1 MKNNKKTVLAL
12 SALLAATSIN
22 SIAYADSEDNITT
35 EVVVDSEDIV
45 LEEDLLDVNIADED
59 NPASISNVS
68 YPTEEGEDTDKIVE
82 EMSNLD
88 ADELADSGTYDTL
101 EDLFADNPELLE
113 EDNNIIEEDLEEQP
127 VDEEVI
133 DQPIE
138 EEVSDEG
145 TILEDNNNTLV
156 ATEDEETVEQP
167 VIDDNEVT
175 DQPTEEEVSNDESIL
190 EDKENI
196 EDTSYEEDNEI
207 FNADNDSND
216 LTFDEIKDLDKG
228 DYTDTF
234 DYDNEDTD
242 EEVTDLPIEEET
254 SEDNTQSDIE
264 DTTNKD
270 NKNSSFKQHQQQMQ
284 NDGIKITNDDE
295 NDLTY
300 EDIKDEFDEQKEKE
314 IPSSYETWV
323 KDSYVDK
330 TNKEEDDINN
340 LKEDKNNKEL
350 SKFDKHQKLMQEQ
363 GIKIT
368 KDDKRDLKWE
378 DIVDKSLGEHE
389 EWVEDEYVDKTKKP
403 VTINEILDD
412 EDEKNTLVAKN
423 DNNSSQ
429 NQQKIKVPTVNKET
443 EKIKVPYV
451 GHNKSGNNNP
461 QTGISSVAVS
471 GILVASILGA
481 KATKKREN

>member
-133 DQPIE
+133 DQPI
-138 EEVSDEG
+138 
-145 TILEDNNNTLV
+145 
-156 ATEDEETVEQP
+156 
-167 VIDDNEVT
+167 
-175 DQPTEEEVSNDESIL
+175 EEEVSNDESIL

>member
-133 DQPIE
+133 DQPI
-138 EEVSDEG
+138 
-145 TILEDNNNTLV
+145 
-156 ATEDEETVEQP
+156 
-167 VIDDNEVT
+167 
-175 DQPTEEEVSNDESIL
+175 EEEVSNDESIL

-389 EWVEDEYVDKTKKP
+389 EWVEDEYVDKNKKP